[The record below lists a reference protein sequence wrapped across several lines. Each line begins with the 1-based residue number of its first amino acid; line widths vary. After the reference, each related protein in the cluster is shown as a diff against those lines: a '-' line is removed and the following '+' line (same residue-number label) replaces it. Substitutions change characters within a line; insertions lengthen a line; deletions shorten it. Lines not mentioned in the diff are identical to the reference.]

1 MHCTAKKT
9 TQLII
14 EGGNDYILTVK
25 DNQNGLLAQLE
36 TLAKQ
41 VFTYLSGIDK
51 DWVGQQKFD
60 LCRAHRHPAGKTLS
74 ANQLLY

>member
-41 VFTYLSGIDK
+41 AQPEDRFVDALEKAGANHLSDC
-51 DWVGQQKFD
+51 QCF
-60 LCRAHRHPAGKTLS
+60 HRFKW
-74 ANQLLY
+74 Y